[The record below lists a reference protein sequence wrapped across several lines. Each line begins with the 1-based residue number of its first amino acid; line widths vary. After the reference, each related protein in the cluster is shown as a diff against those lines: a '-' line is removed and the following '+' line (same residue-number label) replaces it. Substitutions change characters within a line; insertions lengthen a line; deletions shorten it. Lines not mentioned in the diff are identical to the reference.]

1 MAERSQSG
9 ERRGDGAAHD
19 LTARLGGTLTGR
31 VVQEFFSNSAHFPL
45 ANILFEM
52 LGAGVVGYLTEPD
65 FYAICIAA
73 VIQAYVL
80 GRGDYLGRR
89 PAFLGNLVGPAV
101 YTAIEVA
108 FEGMK
113 FFAGVH
119 HIAYWVIAL
128 AIGILQAA
136 RGGRGAEHGAGWRDT
151 LLVAENVARA
161 SIVVVLYWIF
171 EARAKPEY
179 GTLSGFLDDGSHVF
193 VLLAAPLLGVLLGLA
208 GIAHL
213 RRVLTLFLTAD
224 RLRHFSE
231 WSMGR
236 DLVARA
242 VADASVLQLK
252 RATRAVLF
260 MDIRGFTHWTEPRP
274 PEEVVQMLDA
284 YFAAAESVWARYDPV
299 IARLIADEVMLVLPD
314 LCTGL
319 RLADEL
325 RTRALAVLEPFGLTA
340 GIGVNE
346 GPLMEGLIGSPG
358 IRAYDIIGDTANT
371 AARLCSAA
379 AGGEILLPEP
389 LAEGCGGFAAFGPSR
404 LIEAK
409 GKREPLAVCS
419 LERLTAGQS
428 LS

>member
-1 MAERSQSG
+1 MADRSES
-9 ERRGDGAAHD
+9 RGVGASGAAHD
-19 LTARLGGTLTGR
+19 LSARLGGTLTGR

-52 LGAGVVGYLTEPD
+52 LNAGVLVYVAEPD

-73 VIQAYVL
+73 AIQAYVL
-80 GRGDYLGRR
+80 GRGEFHGCR

-119 HIAYWVIAL
+119 HIAYWIIAL
-128 AIGILQAA
+128 AIGVLQAA
-136 RGGRGAEHGAGWRDT
+136 RGDRRGEQSARWRDT
-151 LLVAENVARA
+151 LVVVENVARA

-171 EARAKPEY
+171 EARANPTY
-179 GTLSGFLDDGSHVF
+179 GTVSGFLDDGSHVF

-208 GIAHL
+208 SIADL
-213 RRVLTLFLTAD
+213 RRVLTLYRTAG
-224 RLRHFSE
+224 RLRDFSE

-242 VADASVLQLK
+242 VADSSVLQL
-252 RATRAVLF
+252 RRTSRAVLF
-260 MDIRGFTHWTEPRP
+260 MDIRGFTRWTEPRP

-284 YFAAAESVWARYDPV
+284 YFAVAETVWARFDPV
-299 IARLIADEVMLVLPD
+299 IARLIADEVMLVVPD
-314 LCTGL
+314 LPTGV
-319 RLADEL
+319 RLAAEL
-325 RTRALAVLEPFGLTA
+325 RARTLAVLEPFGLTA
-340 GIGVNE
+340 GIGINE
-346 GPLMEGLIGSPG
+346 GTLMEGLIGSPA

-379 AGGEILLPEP
+379 DGGEILVPEL
-389 LAEGCGGFAAFGPSR
+389 LARGCRDFARFGPSR

-409 GKREPLAVCS
+409 GKRDPLAVCS
-419 LERLTAGQS
+419 LERLTED
-428 LS
+428 